1 MATYRGLMASEP
13 GINAAES
20 TDAGLYNEPGII
32 ETPPEMP
39 PPGIVQE
46 AAPVEPP
53 RPQTNANDMSDL
65 FEVPQEDDPDIY
77 SDDLVELD
85 DEDVMGGDSDMSD
98 LTSVSR
104 EDVMGR
110 PLKKRRR
117 PQQAPP
123 PSMGGMQI

>member
-1 MATYRGLMASEP
+1 MASEP

-20 TDAGLYNEPGII
+20 TAAGLYNEPEIL
-32 ETPPEMP
+32 EEQPELP
-39 PPGIVQE
+39 PPPQVVAQE
-46 AAPVEPP
+46 VAPAEPA
-53 RPQTNANDMSDL
+53 RPQTNADDMSDL
-65 FEVPQEDDPDIY
+65 FEVPQEDDADIY

-110 PLKKRRR
+110 PLKKRRVRR
-117 PQQAPP
+117 PTPP